1 MTKLANE
8 WIRMEERQPEK
19 YGRYRVLRRRPKGL
33 EEDELLWNGGS
44 FVTERGSL
52 TSAVD
57 AWKENGAEET
67 DEVPAGAGLVP
78 SAGQAAGAVAD
89 PGRLAVYEE
98 RIRLYKEQIGT
109 GYIGIGRTLTEAKQA
124 GVVPH
129 GEWENWVT
137 RTTGL
142 NPRQAQRC
150 MQAAAEIREGSALA
164 RLEMSKAL
172 MLLSSGLDEETRE
185 EVAGKAAEDGATV
198 RQLKAE
204 IQRIRTEKD
213 GALAEAERIR
223 QAKDREDAENAETV
237 KALKL
242 QVIQE
247 SGAAAEI
254 RAALKKAEADR
265 DALKGQLEATVS
277 AYQKRMDEEAG
288 NAYRRGLQDKAAGME
303 QDIRKEFQGKID
315 YLNGQKRQAEERVKD
330 LQAELENSRK
340 DGSKAWDN
348 GYQAARNEI
357 DLLSEK
363 YGELQKKQEEAQKE
377 TESLRRNQG
386 DLLAAAE
393 EAEKRAADAEAELEA
408 LRAAGPEGKDPAWK
422 VIKMAADR
430 FRMECEMLP
439 ILDAPGVLRG
449 EKQIAP
455 CLDWMETW
463 LGVMR
468 ETLAGAIQSEG
479 AVL

>member
-19 YGRYRVLRRRPKGL
+19 YGKYRVMRRRPKGFQ
-33 EEDELLWNGGS
+33 EDELLWNGSS
-44 FVTERGSL
+44 FVTNRGSL

-57 AWKENGAEET
+57 AWMENGAEEL
-67 DEVPAGAGLVP
+67 AGTPVE
-78 SAGQAAGAVAD
+78 AGQAQGAGAVSD

-242 QVIQE
+242 QVVQE

-254 RAALKKAEADR
+254 KVALKKAEEDR
-265 DALKGQLEATVS
+265 DALKGQLEATVR

-340 DGSKAWDN
+340 DGSKAWDS
-348 GYQAARNEI
+348 GYRAARNEI

-363 YGELQKKQEEAQKE
+363 YGELQKKQEEAQRE
-377 TESLRRNQG
+377 AESLRRNQG

-408 LRAAGPEGKDPAWK
+408 LRAAGPEGKEPAWK

-449 EKQIAP
+449 EEQIAP

-468 ETLAGAIQSEG
+468 KTLAGAIQSEG
-479 AVL
+479 AVR

>member
-1 MTKLANE
+1 MTMLANE
-8 WIRMEERQPEK
+8 WIRMEDRQPEK
-19 YGRYRVLRRRPKGL
+19 YGKYKVMRRLPKGYQ
-33 EEDELLWNGGS
+33 EDELLWNGSS
-44 FVTERGSL
+44 FVTNRGSL

-57 AWKENGAEET
+57 AWQENSVEELAGTLAESSREVT
-67 DEVPAGAGLVP
+67 DPR
-78 SAGQAAGAVAD
+78 
-89 PGRLAVYEE
+89 RLAMYEE
-98 RIRLYKEQIGT
+98 RIRLYKEQIGV
-109 GYIGIGRTLTEAKQA
+109 GYIGIGRTLNEAKAA

-129 GEWENWVT
+129 GQWEAWVT
-137 RTTGL
+137 ETTGL
-142 NPRQAQRC
+142 TPRQAQRC
-150 MQAAAEIREGSALA
+150 MKAATEIKDGSALA
-164 RLEMSKAL
+164 QLEMSKAL
-172 MLLSSGLDEETRE
+172 MLLGSGLDADAQEAI
-185 EVAGKAAEDGATV
+185 AGRAAEEGATV
-198 RQLKAE
+198 KALRE
-204 IQRIRTEKD
+204 E
-213 GALAEAERIR
+213 IR
-223 QAKDREDAENAETV
+223 QAKAAQEAADAENAESIR
-237 KALKL
+237 ALKL
-242 QVIQE
+242 KLVQE
-247 SGAAAEI
+247 TGASTEI
-254 RAALKKAEADR
+254 RAALKKAEEDR
-265 DALKGQLEATVS
+265 DALKGQLEATIS

-348 GYQAARNEI
+348 GYRAGMDQAAEI
-357 DLLSEK
+357 RREVDGQRTRDINNLQEALDASEK
-363 YGELQKKQEEAQKE
+363 ELEGARKEAD
-377 TESLRRNQG
+377 SLRRNQG
-386 DLLAAAE
+386 DLLLAAE

-408 LRAAGPEGKDPAWK
+408 LRAAGPEGKEPAWK

-463 LGVMR
+463 LAVMR
-468 ETLAGAIQSEG
+468 DTLAGVVRSEG